1 MAMTKSSVQ
10 VKNAGQSFRTRKGPF
25 SVLDALIRANPQ
37 DELMKILAATRATI
51 DEILEVNIKRPRD
64 RLAHA
69 HDKHFGA
76 CQAAIAAFLYNKQF
90 KRAA

>member
-1 MAMTKSSVQ
+1 
-10 VKNAGQSFRTRKGPF
+10 
-25 SVLDALIRANPQ
+25 
-37 DELMKILAATRATI
+37 MKILAATRATI
-51 DEILEVNIKRPRD
+51 DEILEANIKRPRD